1 MAEEFVWPLCH
12 VDQKGA
18 SMSTLLTLDVRTL
31 PAPQRHER
39 IFALLDQLA
48 IGQELV
54 LINDHEPRPLRYQI
68 QAAQPESFAWDPQQT
83 AVHEWTVRIRRLRSS
98 VPLRQMSL
106 PARLPHFSPLLSVA
120 KLVKRYPQAM
130 PVLARFGLTPQTD
143 DPRSLR
149 DVAQQSGVALD
160 EIMAA
165 LELAI
170 AGATSTDPERT

>member
-1 MAEEFVWPLCH
+1 L
-12 VDQKGA
+12 
-18 SMSTLLTLDVRTL
+18 STLLTLDVRTL

-83 AVHEWTVRIRRLRSS
+83 AVHEWTVRIRRLRPSL
-98 VPLRQMSL
+98 PLSQMSL

-120 KLVKRYPQAM
+120 KLLKRYPQAM
-130 PVLARFGLTPQTD
+130 PVLARFGLTPQAD
-143 DPRSLR
+143 DSRSLQ
-149 DVAQQSGVALD
+149 DWAKQSSVALD

-170 AGATSTDPERT
+170 AGSASSDPEQS

>member
-1 MAEEFVWPLCH
+1 
-12 VDQKGA
+12 
-18 SMSTLLTLDVRTL
+18 MSTLLTLDVRTL
-31 PAPQRHER
+31 PAPQRHAR

-48 IGQELV
+48 PGQELV

-68 QAAQPESFAWDPQQT
+68 QAVQPESFAWDPQQT

-98 VPLRQMSL
+98 VPLSQMSL
-106 PARLPHFSPLLSVA
+106 PTRLPHFSPLLSVA

-130 PVLARFGLTPQTD
+130 PVLTRFGLTPQTD